1 MILPML
7 KGVLPMLTVLA
18 AIGLALI
25 QTLAIFTVHL
35 PKKEYKI
42 LSINVVLLA
51 FSLFVAIGLW
61 GMLIN

>member
-1 MILPML
+1 
-7 KGVLPMLTVLA
+7 MLTVLA

-35 PKKEYKI
+35 PKKEYKV
-42 LSINVVLLA
+42 LPINVVLLA
-51 FSLFVAIGLW
+51 LSLFVAIGRW